1 MLAECTGDSIGV
13 VHIHGRRSSVY
24 HLSHDITWSCEY
36 RRILI
41 PKKYV
46 LLFSTI
52 SLLRLKVLE
61 LIGTI
66 TYFTVITQTDRF
78 D

>member
-1 MLAECTGDSIGV
+1 MLAEFTGDSIGV
-13 VHIHGRRSSVY
+13 VHIHGRLSSVY
-24 HLSHDITWSCEY
+24 HLSHDITWRCEY

-46 LLFSTI
+46 LFFSTI

-61 LIGTI
+61 YQYHYIL
-66 TYFTVITQTDRF
+66 YRNNTDRQV
-78 D
+78 